1 MEDQRA
7 TLRFIQ
13 RDELHATALGRA
25 LWQSVRRP
33 RRGRVAAAPLA
44 LDQRG
49 PYEASYSIE
58 SGYPEREVL
67 LP

>member
-7 TLRFIQ
+7 KLQFIQ
-13 RDELHATALGRA
+13 RDELHATAVGRA

-33 RRGRVAAAPLA
+33 RNGRVAASPIAI
-44 LDQRG
+44 DSHG
-49 PYEASYSIE
+49 PYETSYSIE
-58 SGYPEREVL
+58 SGYPSREVV